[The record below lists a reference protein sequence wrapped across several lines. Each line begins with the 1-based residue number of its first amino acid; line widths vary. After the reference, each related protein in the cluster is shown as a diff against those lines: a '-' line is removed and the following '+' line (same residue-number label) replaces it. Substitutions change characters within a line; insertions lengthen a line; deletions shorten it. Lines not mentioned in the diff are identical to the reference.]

1 MQRGAA
7 FVLPVLLICLGTLLP
22 NVEQQT
28 KDALKWTGV
37 GLLILQCIITLCI
50 CALPSLRV
58 MAAEED
64 DVALLPKGEG
74 APKHTSPLYSFKA
87 AQSH

>member
-1 MQRGAA
+1 MEYWVQRGAA

-64 DVALLPKGEG
+64 D
-74 APKHTSPLYSFKA
+74 APRAKARQSTRSFKA

>member
-1 MQRGAA
+1 MEYWVHRGAA
-7 FVLPVLLICLGTLLP
+7 LVMPVLLICLGTLLP

-37 GLLILQCIITLCI
+37 GLLILQLVITLCI
-50 CALPSLRV
+50 CALPSLRD

-64 DVALLPKGEG
+64 AEALLLSKWD
-74 APKHTSPLYSFKA
+74 K
-87 AQSH
+87 

>member
-37 GLLILQCIITLCI
+37 GLLILQCVITLCI

-64 DVALLPKGEG
+64 DVALLPKREDT
-74 APKHTSPLYSFKA
+74 K
-87 AQSH
+87 